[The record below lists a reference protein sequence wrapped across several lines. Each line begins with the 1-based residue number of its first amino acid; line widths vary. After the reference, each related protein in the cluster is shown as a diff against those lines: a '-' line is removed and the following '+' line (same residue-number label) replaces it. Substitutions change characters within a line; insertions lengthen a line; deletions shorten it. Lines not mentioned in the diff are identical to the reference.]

1 MSVINNMLQ
10 DLDRRRA
17 LGLEDETSGV
27 RAPPEKPRRRE
38 WFWYTLAVLIA
49 LTLSWVG
56 WVAYQLMPRPV
67 ATKLALSLAD
77 QARARP
83 KPVTAIPVS
92 VVQPPAPEPV
102 QPPPPAPTMEP
113 PPQVPPLPQSSSP
126 SPQSSP
132 APQSST
138 KSFEVLRLAQH
149 IETPVI
155 EKRPTKVAPRE
166 KPKAKP
172 AVAESTPS
180 VGATKT
186 AKETAQGN
194 VDKFDRTQTS
204 SSAKPNYFSRAVVL
218 LNQGRIAEAEQH
230 LSAALQADPSNAA
243 ARQTYVSLLLEQH
256 RVEPARRLLQ
266 EGLAVTPGHPEFAL
280 ALARIHTERR
290 EYAAA
295 LQVMDKAGA
304 AATSSEFQALRGA
317 VLQRMGRHAEAVAAY
332 QNALRSGLQPATTW
346 LGFAI
351 SLEALGR
358 KPEAAQAYQRA
369 LNAGPLA
376 SEAREYAET
385 RARAIQ

>member
-1 MSVINNMLQ
+1 MSLINNMLQ

-38 WFWYTLAVLIA
+38 WFWYTLAVLMA

-77 QARARP
+77 EARARP
-83 KPVTAIPVS
+83 KPVSVIPVS

-102 QPPPPAPTMEP
+102 QPSPPAPTMEP
-113 PPQVPPLPQSSSP
+113 PPQVPP
-126 SPQSSP
+126 
-132 APQSST
+132 APQSSV
-138 KSFEVLRLAQH
+138 KPFEVLRLAQQ

-155 EKRPTKVAPRE
+155 EKQPPTVAPRE
-166 KPKAKP
+166 TPKTKAKAARP
-172 AVAESTPS
+172 TPS
-180 VGATKT
+180 VGASTAP
-186 AKETAQGN
+186 AKETAKGN
-194 VDKFDRTQTS
+194 VDKFDRAHTGS
-204 SSAKPNYFSRAVVL
+204 NAKPNYFSRAVVL

-243 ARQTYVSLLLEQH
+243 ARQTYVSLLLEQQ
-256 RVEPARRLLQ
+256 RVEPARRVLQ

-304 AATSSEFQALRGA
+304 AASNGDFQALRGA
-317 VLQRMGRHAEAVAAY
+317 VLQRMGRHAQAVEAY

>member
-17 LGLEDETSGV
+17 LGLEDDTSGV
-27 RAPPEKPRRRE
+27 RAPPEKSRRRE
-38 WFWYTLAVLIA
+38 WFWYTLAVLMA
-49 LTLSWVG
+49 LTLAWVG

-77 QARARP
+77 QVRARP

-92 VVQPPAPEPV
+92 VVQPAPEPV
-102 QPPPPAPTMEP
+102 QPAPPAPTMEP
-113 PPQVPPLPQSSSP
+113 PPQVPPAPQSAP
-126 SPQSSP
+126 AQSTP
-132 APQSST
+132 ASQSST

-149 IETPVI
+149 IETPVV
-155 EKRPTKVAPRE
+155 EKQRPTVVAPRE
-166 KPKAKP
+166 KPQAKAAAP
-172 AVAESTPS
+172 QSS
-180 VGATKT
+180 VGASKT
-186 AKETAQGN
+186 PAKETAKGN
-194 VDKFDRTQTS
+194 IDKFDRTHSGSYT
-204 SSAKPNYFSRAVVL
+204 KPNYFSRAVVL

-230 LSAALQADPSNAA
+230 LAAALQADPSNVA

-256 RVEPARRLLQ
+256 RVEPARRVLQ

-295 LQVMDKAGA
+295 LQVMDKAGT
-304 AATSSEFQALRGA
+304 ATASSEFQALRGA
-317 VLQRMGRHAEAVAAY
+317 VLQRMGRHQEAVAAY